1 VETLELALDREDDGR
16 WLAEIP
22 ALPGVMAYG
31 RTRDDA
37 IKATQALA
45 LKVIGDSLEH
55 GEAVPPAFKISLF
68 LSQRTMSAWPI
79 TKAMR
84 KRAHFELSLRRTTGL
99 LGGWDR
105 RFESPLLQQ
114 RGTANRWFVVPS
126 SNGLHASSKPSP
138 NFSGYSETAGTL
150 FASGP
155 VSKKEKKAGAG
166 SKSIK
171 ARILWTRS

>member
-1 VETLELALDREDDGR
+1 VETLELELDREDDGR

-68 LSQRTMSAWPI
+68 FSRRTMSAWPI

-84 KRAHFELSLRRTTGL
+84 GFSALLRIGWSIKRSSASQLGSYRKLERPGYPEYIFAFHDDYEIGPKMLARLAKHTGL
-99 LGGWDR
+99 
-105 RFESPLLQQ
+105 
-114 RGTANRWFVVPS
+114 VPQDLS
-126 SNGLHASSKPSP
+126 RLP
-138 NFSGYSETAGTL
+138 
-150 FASGP
+150 
-155 VSKKEKKAGAG
+155 
-166 SKSIK
+166 
-171 ARILWTRS
+171 